1 VLNAFIVVFRRLI
14 LVFETCKLENIIC
27 FLCYNQHISLI
38 NLINIAFLTNFIKSK
53 YLIIP
58 TKFL

>member
-27 FLCYNQHISLI
+27 FLCYNHYKVT
-38 NLINIAFLTNFIKSK
+38 F
-53 YLIIP
+53 LII
-58 TKFL
+58 KLHFLNYIEDKNIIQH